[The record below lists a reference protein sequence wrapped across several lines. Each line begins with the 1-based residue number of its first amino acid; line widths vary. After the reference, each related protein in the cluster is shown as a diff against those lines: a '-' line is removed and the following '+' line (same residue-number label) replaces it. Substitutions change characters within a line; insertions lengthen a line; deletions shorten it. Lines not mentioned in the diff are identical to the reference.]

1 VGVASLVT
9 IARIVPLAV
18 LILAFTG
25 CPFTSD
31 TPLSDP
37 ASARPDSRLLGT
49 WRTRDK
55 DSGEWHTL
63 TILSFNEHEMV
74 GIVPDETSGKLDAFR
89 LFPTA
94 IGAESFLSF
103 RQLGGE
109 AAGGAEPW
117 YFARYR
123 IVEDRLRLSIVDD
136 GLFEHRQFGSPDEL
150 QEFIRQHLADPLL
163 YSTDADQ
170 QEDLVWE
177 RPPARTG
184 ALN

>member
-1 VGVASLVT
+1 MTQACMTG
-9 IARIVPLAV
+9 ARFAPLAV
-18 LILAFTG
+18 LILAFSG
-25 CPFTSD
+25 CPLTSD

-49 WRTRDK
+49 WRTQDK

-63 TILSFNEHEMV
+63 TILSFNEHEML

-103 RQLGGE
+103 RQLGEE
-109 AAGGAEPW
+109 AAGGAAEPW

-123 IVEDRLRLSIVDD
+123 IAEDRLRLSIVDD
-136 GLFEHRQFGSPDEL
+136 GLFEHKQFGSPGEL
-150 QEFIRQHLADPLL
+150 QEFIRQHLTDPLL
-163 YSTDADQ
+163 YSADADQ
-170 QEDLVWE
+170 QADLVWE
-177 RPPARTG
+177 RTPARTG
-184 ALN
+184 TLK